1 MDPAPGAVV
10 GEKYRLER
18 ALARGGMG
26 AVWAARHLTLDVP
39 VAIKFMGS
47 AAGSS
52 LLRARFEREARAAA
66 SLRSPHVVQVLDYG
80 SCDGSPFIVMEMLE
94 GEDLAHRL
102 ARVGT
107 LDLPEIAKIVAE
119 LAKGLTLA
127 HEAGI
132 VHRDLKPSNVF
143 LARVGQDEIAKI
155 LDFGVAKE
163 TRLDSP
169 AVETTA
175 GTVIGSPSYMSPE
188 QARGGEVD
196 ARSDL
201 WSVAVIVYQALV
213 GERPFAGTSLGDVLV
228 RICSDPLPVASSRAP
243 DLPSEVD
250 AFFERALCRS
260 PDGRYQ
266 SARELAE
273 ALTALAA
280 GAPRRIPRSS
290 PGPAPR
296 LDATASVAAIS
307 SRPPDVATEAA
318 GPLAP
323 PAPVVR
329 EETAAPI
336 ETSPSL
342 RGSPAEGPR
351 RRSRHVALFAL
362 GGAVTVAAAGWAALR
377 LPPGQGTSAQDEAAR
392 AAAVGTIAGSNMTEP
407 SAVEAHP
414 VVATGERPATPPP
427 VVSGSGELQA
437 SASAAPRPGPVAAPP
452 RLPARP
458 HSTVEVDPKFGLP
471 GAR

>member
-1 MDPAPGAVV
+1 MDPAPGALV

-107 LDLPEIAKIVAE
+107 LGLPEIAKIVAE

-143 LARVGQDEIAKI
+143 LARVGQEEIAKI

-228 RICSDPLPVASSRAP
+228 RICSDPLPVASSRAS
-243 DLPSEVD
+243 DLPPEVD

-280 GAPRRIPRSS
+280 GAPSRSPRSP
-290 PGPAPR
+290 PGPVPR
-296 LDATASVAAIS
+296 LDVTASVAAIS
-307 SRPPDVATEAA
+307 ARSPDVATEA

-323 PAPVVR
+323 PAPTTIR

-342 RGSPAEGPR
+342 RGAAVQAPPR
-351 RRSRHVALFAL
+351 RLRRVALLAL
-362 GGAVTVAAAGWAALR
+362 GAASLVAAGGFAAFR
-377 LPPGQGTSAQDEAAR
+377 AASGARPSASADEATAL
-392 AAAVGTIAGSNMTEP
+392 AVGAAVGSVVMTEP
-407 SAVEAHP
+407 SSQSPGPLVAPGDAAVGA
-414 VVATGERPATPPP
+414 PP
-427 VVSGSGELQA
+427 SA
-437 SASAAPRPGPVAAPP
+437 SASGAPQQSASAPQAPVAAPA

-458 HSTVEVDPKFGLP
+458 RGTVEVDPKFGLP